1 MNVLVTGGAGMIG
14 MSLRKT
20 LVERGHGV
28 TAIDVTDF
36 GRDDRG
42 LEIISITDRAAL
54 ADLFAR
60 KAFDAVIHCG
70 AISGPMMARG
80 EPLKIVEVNIDGTA
94 LLLDLAR
101 RHSLRRFV
109 FCSSISVYGNVGKA
123 DITEDTPLRPTSV
136 YAASKVAGE
145 QLLQAFTAEYG
156 LSGISLRIGRV
167 YGPYRRGNC
176 HLATLIRDASA
187 GETTTIP
194 CDPEFLYHYV
204 YVDDV
209 VEAQLVAL
217 TAETFSLRA
226 YNVGSGEALTMPQIA
241 EIART
246 AIPGARPMLVA
257 GADDVPDVQT
267 AFDVSRIAA
276 DLAWRPRFDLASGL
290 KAHQN
295 ALRPAR

>member
-1 MNVLVTGGAGMIG
+1 M
-14 MSLRKT
+14 
-20 LVERGHGV
+20 
-28 TAIDVTDF
+28 
-36 GRDDRG
+36 
-42 LEIISITDRAAL
+42 SITDSAAL

-80 EPLKIVEVNIDGTA
+80 EPMKFVEVNIDGTA
-94 LLLDLAR
+94 LLLDFAR
-101 RHSLRRFV
+101 RHGLRRFV

-136 YAASKVAGE
+136 YGASKVAGE
-145 QLLQAFTAEYG
+145 QLVQAFTAEYG
-156 LSGISLRIGRV
+156 LSGVNLRIGRV

-176 HLATLIRDASA
+176 HLATLIRDAAA
-187 GETTTIP
+187 GEMTEIP
-194 CDPEFLYHYV
+194 CDPQFLYHYV
-204 YVDDV
+204 YVGDV
-209 VEAQLVAL
+209 VEAQIAAL
-217 TAETFSLRA
+217 AADAFSFSA
-226 YNVGSGEALTMPQIA
+226 YNVGSGEALTMPQVA

-246 AIPGARPMLVA
+246 AIPGANPTLVA

-290 KAHQN
+290 KAHQAALH
-295 ALRPAR
+295 ALRKPA